1 MVVDTSALFAI
12 LVGEDERDQ
21 FEDLI
26 LRSPTAVISVV
37 SVVETTI
44 ALIRKQLNIQASDVD
59 GVLSTLG
66 IAVRP
71 VDVNQGLLAR
81 QAFLQYGRGRHP
93 ARLNFGDCF
102 PYALAKV
109 RRDTFLSKAKTS
121 QRPTSFPPGN
131 PNPCPISPISI
142 PVSPPIGSIP
152 QSGKSSPAPAAAGR
166 P

>member
-37 SVVETTI
+37 SMVETVI
-44 ALIRKQLNIQASDVD
+44 ALTRKQLNIEASEID

-66 IAVRP
+66 IAIRP

-81 QAFLQYGRGRHP
+81 RAFLQYGRGRHP

-102 PYALAKV
+102 PYALAKA
-109 RRDTFLSKAKTS
+109 RGDTLLFKGEDFSKTDL
-121 QRPTSFPPGN
+121 
-131 PNPCPISPISI
+131 I
-142 PVSPPIGSIP
+142 PAWQP
-152 QSGKSSPAPAAAGR
+152 
-166 P
+166 

>member
-21 FEDLI
+21 FENLI

-37 SVVETTI
+37 SIVESVI
-44 ALIRKQLNIQASDVD
+44 ALTRKQLNIEASDID

-81 QAFLQYGRGRHP
+81 RAFLQYGRGRHP

-102 PYALAKV
+102 PYALAKA
-109 RRDTFLSKAKTS
+109 RGDALLFKGEDFSKTDL
-121 QRPTSFPPGN
+121 
-131 PNPCPISPISI
+131 I
-142 PVSPPIGSIP
+142 PAWQP
-152 QSGKSSPAPAAAGR
+152 
-166 P
+166 

>member
-37 SVVETTI
+37 SIVETVI
-44 ALIRKQLNIQASDVD
+44 ALTRKQLNIEASDID

-81 QAFLQYGRGRHP
+81 RAFLQYGRGRHP

-102 PYALAKV
+102 PYALAKA
-109 RRDTFLSKAKTS
+109 RGDALLFKGEDFSKTDL
-121 QRPTSFPPGN
+121 
-131 PNPCPISPISI
+131 I
-142 PVSPPIGSIP
+142 PAWQP
-152 QSGKSSPAPAAAGR
+152 
-166 P
+166 

>member
-37 SVVETTI
+37 SIVETVM
-44 ALIRKQLNIQASDVD
+44 ALTRKQLNIEASEID

-71 VDVNQGLLAR
+71 VDVNQGLLAWR
-81 QAFLQYGRGRHP
+81 AFLQYGRGRHP

-102 PYALAKV
+102 PHALAKA
-109 RRDTFLSKAKTS
+109 RGDTLLFKGEDFSKTDLV
-121 QRPTSFPPGN
+121 PTWQP
-131 PNPCPISPISI
+131 
-142 PVSPPIGSIP
+142 
-152 QSGKSSPAPAAAGR
+152 
-166 P
+166 

>member
-37 SVVETTI
+37 SVVETVI
-44 ALIRKQLNIQASDVD
+44 ALTRKQLNIEASDVD

-71 VDVNQGLLAR
+71 VDINQGLLAR
-81 QAFLQYGRGRHP
+81 RAFLQYGRGRHP

-102 PYALAKV
+102 PYALAKA
-109 RRDTFLSKAKTS
+109 RSDTLLFKGGDFSKTDV
-121 QRPTSFPPGN
+121 T
-131 PNPCPISPISI
+131 
-142 PVSPPIGSIP
+142 
-152 QSGKSSPAPAAAGR
+152 PAWQP
-166 P
+166 

>member
-12 LVGEDERDQ
+12 LVGEDERDR

-37 SVVETTI
+37 SIVETVI
-44 ALIRKQLNIQASDVD
+44 ALTRKQLNIEASDVD

-81 QAFLQYGRGRHP
+81 QAFLQYGPGRHP

-102 PYALAKV
+102 RYALAKA
-109 RRDTFLSKAKTS
+109 RGDTLLFKGEDFSKTDL
-121 QRPTSFPPGN
+121 
-131 PNPCPISPISI
+131 I
-142 PVSPPIGSIP
+142 PAWQP
-152 QSGKSSPAPAAAGR
+152 
-166 P
+166 

>member
-21 FEDLI
+21 FENLI

-37 SVVETTI
+37 SIVETVI
-44 ALIRKQLNIQASDVD
+44 ALTRKQLNIEASDID

-81 QAFLQYGRGRHP
+81 RAFLQYGRGRHP

-102 PYALAKV
+102 PYALAKA
-109 RRDTFLSKAKTS
+109 RGDALLFKGEDFSKTDL
-121 QRPTSFPPGN
+121 
-131 PNPCPISPISI
+131 I
-142 PVSPPIGSIP
+142 PAWQP
-152 QSGKSSPAPAAAGR
+152 
-166 P
+166 

>member
-26 LRSPTAVISVV
+26 LRSTTAVISVV
-37 SVVETTI
+37 SIVETVI
-44 ALIRKQLNIQASDVD
+44 ALTRKQLNIEASDID

-81 QAFLQYGRGRHP
+81 RAFLQYGRGRHP

-102 PYALAKV
+102 PYALAKA
-109 RRDTFLSKAKTS
+109 RSDTLLFKGEDFAKTDLIPAW
-121 QRPTSFPPGN
+121 RP
-131 PNPCPISPISI
+131 
-142 PVSPPIGSIP
+142 
-152 QSGKSSPAPAAAGR
+152 
-166 P
+166 

>member
-12 LVGEDERDQ
+12 LVGEDEPDQ

-26 LRSPTAVISVV
+26 LRSPAAVISVV
-37 SVVETTI
+37 SIVETVI
-44 ALIRKQLNIQASDVD
+44 ALTRKQLNIEASDID

-81 QAFLQYGRGRHP
+81 RAFLQYGRGRHP

-102 PYALAKV
+102 PYALAKA
-109 RRDTFLSKAKTS
+109 RGDTLLFKGEDFSKTDL
-121 QRPTSFPPGN
+121 
-131 PNPCPISPISI
+131 I
-142 PVSPPIGSIP
+142 PAWQP
-152 QSGKSSPAPAAAGR
+152 
-166 P
+166 

>member
-37 SVVETTI
+37 SIVETVI
-44 ALIRKQLNIQASDVD
+44 ALTRKQLNIGASDID
-59 GVLSTLG
+59 GVLGTLEIG
-66 IAVRP
+66 VRP
-71 VDVNQGLLAR
+71 VDINQGLLAR

-102 PYALAKV
+102 PYALAKI
-109 RRDTFLSKAKTS
+109 RGDTLLFKGEDFSKTDL
-121 QRPTSFPPGN
+121 
-131 PNPCPISPISI
+131 I
-142 PVSPPIGSIP
+142 PAWQP
-152 QSGKSSPAPAAAGR
+152 
-166 P
+166 

>member
-1 MVVDTSALFAI
+1 MVVDTSAFFAI

-37 SVVETTI
+37 SIVETVI
-44 ALIRKQLNIQASDVD
+44 ALTRKQLNIEASEID

-81 QAFLQYGRGRHP
+81 RAFLQYGRGRHP
-93 ARLNFGDCF
+93 ARVNFGDCF
-102 PYALAKV
+102 PYALAKA
-109 RRDTFLSKAKTS
+109 RGDTLLFKGEDFAKTDL
-121 QRPTSFPPGN
+121 
-131 PNPCPISPISI
+131 I
-142 PVSPPIGSIP
+142 PARQP
-152 QSGKSSPAPAAAGR
+152 
-166 P
+166 

>member
-102 PYALAKV
+102 PYALAKA
-109 RRDTFLSKAKTS
+109 RGDTLLFKGEDFSKTDL
-121 QRPTSFPPGN
+121 
-131 PNPCPISPISI
+131 I
-142 PVSPPIGSIP
+142 PARQP
-152 QSGKSSPAPAAAGR
+152 
-166 P
+166 

>member
-37 SVVETTI
+37 SIVETVI
-44 ALIRKQLNIQASDVD
+44 ALTRKQLNIEASEID

-66 IAVRP
+66 IDARP

-81 QAFLQYGRGRHP
+81 RAFLQYGRGRHP

-102 PYALAKV
+102 PYALAKA
-109 RRDTFLSKAKTS
+109 RGDTLLFKGEDFAKTDL
-121 QRPTSFPPGN
+121 
-131 PNPCPISPISI
+131 
-142 PVSPPIGSIP
+142 V
-152 QSGKSSPAPAAAGR
+152 PAWQP
-166 P
+166 

>member
-21 FEDLI
+21 FENLI

-37 SVVETTI
+37 SIVETVI
-44 ALIRKQLNIQASDVD
+44 ALTRKQLNIEASDID

-81 QAFLQYGRGRHP
+81 RAFLQYGRGRHP

-102 PYALAKV
+102 PYALAKA
-109 RRDTFLSKAKTS
+109 RSDTLLFKGEDFAKTDLIPAW
-121 QRPTSFPPGN
+121 RP
-131 PNPCPISPISI
+131 
-142 PVSPPIGSIP
+142 
-152 QSGKSSPAPAAAGR
+152 
-166 P
+166 

>member
-37 SVVETTI
+37 SIVETII
-44 ALIRKQLNIQASDVD
+44 ALTRKQLNIEASDVD
-59 GVLSTLG
+59 SVLSTLG
-66 IAVRP
+66 IAARP
-71 VDVNQGLLAR
+71 VDLNQGVLTR

-102 PYALAKV
+102 PYALAKS
-109 RRDTFLSKAKTS
+109 RGDTLLFKGEDFSRTDL
-121 QRPTSFPPGN
+121 
-131 PNPCPISPISI
+131 I
-142 PVSPPIGSIP
+142 PAWLP
-152 QSGKSSPAPAAAGR
+152 
-166 P
+166 